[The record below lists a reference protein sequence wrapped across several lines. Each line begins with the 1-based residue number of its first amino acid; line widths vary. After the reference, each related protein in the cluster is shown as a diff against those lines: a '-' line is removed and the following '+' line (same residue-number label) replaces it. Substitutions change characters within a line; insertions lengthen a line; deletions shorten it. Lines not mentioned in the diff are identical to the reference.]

1 MTWNTF
7 RKINDNL
14 RVIIQG
20 KSSTKTS
27 DFLQAFLVD
36 MFPIEAVENLHEE
49 EFEFGVGHGWDELT
63 ISINPQRNI
72 PEEYSRII
80 IERRI
85 KLFTSED
92 EYQVWVELEFD
103 KMAYSESFYKK
114 SDFFSEKAEWIN
126 VINSNNVFKKLKD
139 SIPIKIIRGD
149 NFDFVG

>member
-1 MTWNTF
+1 
-7 RKINDNL
+7 
-14 RVIIQG
+14 
-20 KSSTKTS
+20 
-27 DFLQAFLVD
+27 
-36 MFPIEAVENLHEE
+36 MFPIETVENLHEE
-49 EFEFGVGHGWDELT
+49 EFEFGVGCGWDELI
-63 ISINPQRNI
+63 ISINLQRNI

-126 VINSNNVFKKLKD
+126 AINSNNVFKKLKD

-149 NFDFVG
+149 NFDFVGWNLTTF

>member
-1 MTWNTF
+1 MTRNTF
-7 RKINDNL
+7 RKIDDNL

-27 DFLQAFLVD
+27 DFLQAFLID

-49 EFEFGVGHGWDELT
+49 EFEFGSGSGWDELI

-114 SDFFSEKAEWIN
+114 SDFFSEKSEWVN
-126 VINSNNVFKKLKD
+126 AINSNSVFKKLKD
-139 SIPIKIIRGD
+139 SIPIKIIRED